1 MTRHLSKKLLTHPWQ
16 TFFWLPF
23 WVMKNLL
30 RYLIVALMI
39 GGAFAQVNNN
49 GQQIWILSVVELVM
63 YPGSSVQYNET
74 EIGAFNSQTLC
85 DAARKY
91 IPTKFNSS
99 TKCSLKKKTK
109 AKN

>member
-1 MTRHLSKKLLTHPWQ
+1 MA
-16 TFFWLPF
+16 
-23 WVMKNLL
+23 MKNLL
-30 RYLIVALMI
+30 RYLIVALMV
-39 GGAFAQVNNN
+39 GGAFAQINNN

-74 EIGAFNSQTLC
+74 EIGTFNSQTLC
-85 DAARKY
+85 EAARKY